1 MEYKAT
7 DTTFYGTMSLVTIGR
22 HHLPEVSSW
31 RLLLKTSPVEESF
44 LLSPSRSFLPHFP
57 EVPMESTFPP
67 QRFHISHRN
76 SACHSDCHFQLLP
89 KDPAPPEV
97 HGEYISSYLLL
108 LKASVIC
115 LEFHSFQFYN
125 SNIFHIMPISKIH
138 KVFFLSQ
145 DPLSSIHLPF

>member
-31 RLLLKTSPVEESF
+31 RLLLKISPVEESF
-44 LLSPSRSFLPHFP
+44 LLSPSRFFLPHFP

-76 SACHSDCHFQLLP
+76 SECFSCCRKIQL
-89 KDPAPPEV
+89 PPEV

-145 DPLSSIHLPF
+145 DPLFSIHLPF